1 MYQDFD
7 VGTAFYGLAAGL
19 MWLHTLNFVYV
30 HPDLGQASLVLF
42 VMCLELVAAGHDL

>member
-30 HPDLGQASLVLF
+30 HPDLGQASLFITITTL
-42 VMCLELVAAGHDL
+42 A